1 MVAVSAI
8 RKREPKFFQ
17 VTAKRE
23 PKFFHVTVPS
33 AVVPP
38 TVVFQVGAVAP
49 VVPATVACSML
60 LFESYTSSPTAYVP
74 AAHAGAVGL
83 MPSMVV
89 PPTVVF
95 QIGAEAPVVPA
106 TVHCSTLLFESNTW
120 SPTT

>member
-74 AAHAGAVGL
+74 AAHAATVGL
-83 MPSMVV
+83 PLRM
-89 PPTVVF
+89 TV
-95 QIGAEAPVVPA
+95 
-106 TVHCSTLLFESNTW
+106 TW
-120 SPTT
+120 WDGKSVG